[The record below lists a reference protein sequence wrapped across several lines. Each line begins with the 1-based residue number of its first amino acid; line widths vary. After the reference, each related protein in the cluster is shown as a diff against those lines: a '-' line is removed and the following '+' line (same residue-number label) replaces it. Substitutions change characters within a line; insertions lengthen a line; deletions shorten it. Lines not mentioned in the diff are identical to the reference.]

1 MMTVRLI
8 AHTPEPEK
16 VVAAAAKLCYSDAH
30 ITDLLD
36 GLDEEKTAKFLT
48 MLSDLG
54 HASPIEHASFTFGI
68 EGVSRTLL
76 AQITRHRI
84 ASFSVQS
91 QRYVRLDDFRYVT
104 PPEIE
109 AIPEAKAAF
118 LASMEEDAKRY
129 LDLAHKLEEGHTAR
143 LMAEGMPEK
152 QARAKASKQANED
165 ARFVLPNA
173 CETKMVVTM
182 NARSLMNFFQLR
194 CCNRAQWE
202 IRELAEK
209 MFALVYP
216 VAPHIFAKAGPAC
229 LCGPC
234 PEGKM
239 CCGKTAEV
247 RAKYAAIKEGVG
259 VCARENSSCWK
270 GWTAAAKPHR
280 QSSWQ
285 STLPRRACRCRR
297 SPSRIMPA
305 IPAHWSRCI
314 WPGSSASTRT
324 M

>member
-109 AIPEAKAAF
+109 AIPEAKDAF
-118 LASMEEDAKRY
+118 LASMEEDAQRY

-216 VAPHIFAKAGPAC
+216 VAPHIFAKAAPARRARC
-229 LCGPC
+229 AAVRPLRCAQNMLPLKKV
-234 PEGKM
+234 PSYEQ
-239 CCGKTAEV
+239 GKTHRTG
-247 RAKYAAIKEGVG
+247 RAG
-259 VCARENSSCWK
+259 RQ
-270 GWTAAAKPHR
+270 R
-280 QSSWQ
+280 QSHTGKALGRASCRAGRVGAEDH
-285 STLPRRACRCRR
+285 LPGLCQRF
-297 SPSRIMPA
+297 
-305 IPAHWSRCI
+305 
-314 WPGSSASTRT
+314 
-324 M
+324 

>member
-118 LASMEEDAKRY
+118 LAVPETDRKGQAAALDAWRKTRKAVEDAKQTPAAVAAPDEAPVKQ
-129 LDLAHKLEEGHTAR
+129 LDFESIAAGLLA
-143 LMAEGMPEK
+143 
-152 QARAKASKQANED
+152 
-165 ARFVLPNA
+165 
-173 CETKMVVTM
+173 
-182 NARSLMNFFQLR
+182 
-194 CCNRAQWE
+194 
-202 IRELAEK
+202 
-209 MFALVYP
+209 
-216 VAPHIFAKAGPAC
+216 
-229 LCGPC
+229 
-234 PEGKM
+234 
-239 CCGKTAEV
+239 
-247 RAKYAAIKEGVG
+247 
-259 VCARENSSCWK
+259 
-270 GWTAAAKPHR
+270 
-280 QSSWQ
+280 
-285 STLPRRACRCRR
+285 
-297 SPSRIMPA
+297 
-305 IPAHWSRCI
+305 
-314 WPGSSASTRT
+314 
-324 M
+324 